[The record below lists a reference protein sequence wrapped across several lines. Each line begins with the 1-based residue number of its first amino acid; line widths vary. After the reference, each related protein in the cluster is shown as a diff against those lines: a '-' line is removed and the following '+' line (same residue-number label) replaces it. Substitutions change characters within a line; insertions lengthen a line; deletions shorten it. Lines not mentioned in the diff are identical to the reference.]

1 MRFWRRREETL
12 NEKLLR
18 EAHLR
23 DAVAAPS
30 VEEDPGPFRFF
41 DQLHDA
47 AVTGLARPRAW
58 DATATADAPDLG
70 GDEVR
75 FVVLPDGMVL
85 VEDET
90 GDTALAPLADAVE
103 RTLEPPY
110 RAEAVRRNG
119 GRWAVGAKK
128 IEVVELPEDVEGDEI
143 SIAVQGDHRTVLVD
157 GERVFGSVA
166 ALERLA
172 LERHRS
178 YVAHAER
185 LDGTLWEV
193 KISPL

>member
-1 MRFWRRREETL
+1 MGFWRRRGETL

-18 EAHLR
+18 QAQLT
-23 DAVAAPS
+23 DAVAAPALGEKPDS
-30 VEEDPGPFRFF
+30 FRFF
-41 DQLHDA
+41 DPLHDA

-58 DATATADAPDLG
+58 DAAVTADAPDLG

-75 FVVLPDGMVL
+75 FVVVPDGTVL
-85 VEDET
+85 VEEET
-90 GDTALAPLADAVE
+90 GDAAVAPLADAVE
-103 RTLEPPY
+103 RTLAPPY

-128 IEVVELPEDVEGDEI
+128 IEVVELPETVEGDEI
-143 SIAVQGDHRTVLVD
+143 SVAVQGDQRTVLVD
-157 GERVFGSVA
+157 GERVFGGVP

-178 YVAHAER
+178 YVVHAQR
-185 LDGTLWEV
+185 LDGALWEV